1 MEESRST
8 DYFRENKKK
17 EWQRIKIVFI
27 IVSKNVIEFLKN
39 LRNPKLQIESRGGID
54 YFLLLLGK

>member
-17 EWQRIKIVFI
+17 EWQRIKIVLI
-27 IVSKNVIEFLKN
+27 IVSKNVIQFLKN
-39 LRNPKLQIESRGGID
+39 LRSPKLQVESRGGDD